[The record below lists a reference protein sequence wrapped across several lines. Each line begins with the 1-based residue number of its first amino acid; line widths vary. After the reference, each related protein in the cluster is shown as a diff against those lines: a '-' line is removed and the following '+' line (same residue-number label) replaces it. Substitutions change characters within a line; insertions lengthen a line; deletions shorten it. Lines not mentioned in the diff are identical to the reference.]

1 MLAQNNCVLVK
12 KFFDGDLIMVLLY
25 VVDILIVGNDINKI
39 KNLKTIWQ
47 VVSKKDQG
55 TNANA
60 NKKLWLSQEKYSKK
74 VFIYS
79 TLVSVRQSTRNSQV
93 TFNSVSI
100 IALEE
105 RKKKRKTY
113 ELNFYLQDKKKI
125 ANLLKYIRNIEDVFP
140 MQSLL

>member
-60 NKKLWLSQEKYSKK
+60 NKKLWLSQEKYSKS
-74 VFIYS
+74 Y
-79 TLVSVRQSTRNSQV
+79 Q
-93 TFNSVSI
+93 
-100 IALEE
+100 
-105 RKKKRKTY
+105 
-113 ELNFYLQDKKKI
+113 LNFALQENENCKPI
-125 ANLLKYIRNIEDVFP
+125 N
-140 MQSLL
+140 